1 MGKTLRYQENVKEFW
16 TDSKME
22 PWLLDKIFF
31 QWFDD
36 STVAEMNGHVFAPV
50 GTL

>member
-1 MGKTLRYQENVKEFW
+1 MSRNFGPTQKWQ
-16 TDSKME
+16 